1 MVVFYYCDQAVTH
14 QMEKLNHLMN
24 NNPDNLD
31 RFGYSSYICRVTREM
46 PSPFE
51 VGLTGECS

>member
-31 RFGYSSYICRVTREM
+31 RFGYSSYICREM
-46 PSPFE
+46 PSPF
-51 VGLTGECS
+51 